1 MAAHFLYGEGSLE
14 RMETMKAMK
23 TMIDFKH
30 FEEKVRKDY
39 ADLTRTLI
47 QRNKT
52 ITTME
57 SATGGQIASL
67 ITDTEGASQIIKGA
81 MVTYSNEA
89 KIKMGVP
96 KEVIEKYSVYS
107 KKTAE
112 EMALSCKRFYQADI
126 GVGVT
131 GTMGNIDPENREN
144 SELGK
149 VYFAIATERGVK
161 SFDIEIKPQPSRLS
175 YKMMV
180 AENIYIHLIQ
190 ILTDERECSIL

>member
-1 MAAHFLYGEGSLE
+1 
-14 RMETMKAMK
+14 MKAMK

-30 FEEKVRKDY
+30 FEEKVREDY
-39 ADLTRTLI
+39 ANLTRTLI

-107 KKTAE
+107 KKTAK
-112 EMALSCKRFYQADI
+112 EMALSCKKFYQADI

-131 GTMGNIDPENREN
+131 GTMGNIDPENRED

-161 SFDIEIKPQPSRLS
+161 SFDLEIKPQPSRLS

>member
-14 RMETMKAMK
+14 RMETMKIM
-23 TMIDFKH
+23 MDFKH
-30 FEEKVRKDY
+30 FEDKVREDY
-39 ADLTRTLI
+39 ANLTRTLI

-107 KKTAE
+107 KETAE

-131 GTMGNIDPENREN
+131 GTMGNIDLENRED

-161 SFDIEIKPQPSRLS
+161 SFEIEIKPQPSRLS

>member
-1 MAAHFLYGEGSLE
+1 MAAHFLYGVGGLE
-14 RMETMKAMK
+14 RMETMM
-23 TMIDFKH
+23 DFKH

-39 ADLTRTLI
+39 ANLTRTLI

-107 KKTAE
+107 KKTAK

-131 GTMGNIDPENREN
+131 GTMGNIDPENREDF
-144 SELGK
+144 ELGK

-161 SFDIEIKPQPSRLS
+161 SFDLEIKPQPSRLS

>member
-1 MAAHFLYGEGSLE
+1 MAAHFLYGVGGLE
-14 RMETMKAMK
+14 RMETMM
-23 TMIDFKH
+23 DFKY

-39 ADLTRTLI
+39 ANLTRTLI

-107 KKTAE
+107 KKTAK

-131 GTMGNIDPENREN
+131 GTMGNIDPENRED

-161 SFDIEIKPQPSRLS
+161 SFDLEIKPQPSRLS

>member
-1 MAAHFLYGEGSLE
+1 
-14 RMETMKAMK
+14 METMM
-23 TMIDFKH
+23 DFKH

-39 ADLTRTLI
+39 ANLTRTLI

-107 KKTAE
+107 KKTAK
-112 EMALSCKRFYQADI
+112 EMALSCKRFYRADI

-131 GTMGNIDPENREN
+131 GTMGNIDPENRED

-161 SFDIEIKPQPSRLS
+161 SFDLEIKPQPSRLS